1 MGRNDCQVCASPERA
16 AIDVGLQTGS
26 QLKDLAVTFNVS
38 KYALS
43 RHKAKHL
50 EASAVEVQ
58 QDGAGD
64 DSREVEKWLGRAEQ
78 IFQTS
83 VVDGNVK
90 GMVDSLSA
98 ALRALETRAKTR
110 EREAEAAAEQGEG
123 IPPITVAQLDDLL
136 EKFDETMTPD
146 RRVIEKVLSEVRVQL
161 VHHGS
166 FEQWGLLER
175 FLELSLPNG
184 GAGPSE
190 TLAAFRVFVTRRTPV
205 TGPPQPAPIYAGGGT
220 N

>member
-1 MGRNDCQVCASPERA
+1 MAECGICNHAERA

-58 QDGAGD
+58 QDGAGG

-146 RRVIEKVLSEVRVQL
+146 RRVIEKVLSDIRVQL
-161 VHHGS
+161 VHGGVV
-166 FEQWGLLER
+166 EQLGLLER
-175 FLELSLPNG
+175 FLELSLPTG
-184 GAGPSE
+184 GAGLSE
-190 TLAAFRVFVTRRTPV
+190 TLAAFRAFVVRRT
-205 TGPPQPAPIYAGGGT
+205 TYSGPPQVPIYAGGGT